1 MISIKFMDEL
11 LDAVSN
17 SWMNWRMKWM
27 WMNGWMKW
35 MWMNGFNGICMY
47 TIWMDVNIDIDVDGR
62 GWICMYTY
70 LHTVKT
76 WDIAYITHYS
86 WINSFKYCMPKC
98 HSRGQD
104 MGYHIHHT
112 SHMYEYIYIY
122 ICIQLR
128 HGISHTSHVTPTYI
142 TRYSHIYYI
151 LNMGWVLGVCCSHMT
166 SHATPT
172 WAEWYDIQ
180 PTLHTEH
187 GLSTR
192 SVLLQLRHTPTY
204 ITRYSHM
211 VMYYIELGACCAR
224 LVGSLKL

>member
-47 TIWMDVNIDIDVDGR
+47 TSWMDVNIDIDVDGR

-112 SHMYEYIYIY
+112 
-122 ICIQLR
+122 LLP
-128 HGISHTSHVTPTYI
+128 HTSHVTPTYI
-142 TRYSHIYYI
+142 TYLTWAEYSEYVVPIWHHMLLPHGLNDMTYSPRYIQ
-151 LNMGWVLGVCCSHMT
+151 NMGWVLG
-166 SHATPT
+166 
-172 WAEWYDIQ
+172 
-180 PTLHTEH
+180 
-187 GLSTR
+187 
-192 SVLLQLRHTPTY
+192 
-204 ITRYSHM
+204 
-211 VMYYIELGACCAR
+211 ACCY
-224 LVGSLKL
+224 S